1 MKISIEIGNGVLLYR
16 SSSVKCSHV
25 IEKTED
31 RYISSLLFFPSSH
44 LPLILQGKSSI
55 MVHDNQHRLLFN
67 EHSEKRDLGML
78 PPSPVTS
85 CGVPIPTPH
94 FHPKYATHEDN
105 PSVPSLSN
113 SIQKLHFHVSRTTRK
128 THPSH
133 PIVNKAHHG
142 LRGAESLLRC
152 HLPEEV

>member
-94 FHPKYATHEDN
+94 FHPKYATPDN
-105 PSVPSLSN
+105 TIAERPVRNVPLPAAHATNQECRLTRACRPPSAFSLIAVTIPKSA
-113 SIQKLHFHVSRTTRK
+113 SSS
-128 THPSH
+128 P
-133 PIVNKAHHG
+133 
-142 LRGAESLLRC
+142 
-152 HLPEEV
+152 